1 MKNHFKISSFTYCF
15 LPIKRKEKNK
25 IANKKGYSRMK
36 TLERFYQW
44 EKERLS
50 ILINKPLKQWE
61 RELIREVTRI
71 KRNETKEIFNGRR
84 I

>member
-1 MKNHFKISSFTYCF
+1 
-15 LPIKRKEKNK
+15 
-25 IANKKGYSRMK
+25 MK